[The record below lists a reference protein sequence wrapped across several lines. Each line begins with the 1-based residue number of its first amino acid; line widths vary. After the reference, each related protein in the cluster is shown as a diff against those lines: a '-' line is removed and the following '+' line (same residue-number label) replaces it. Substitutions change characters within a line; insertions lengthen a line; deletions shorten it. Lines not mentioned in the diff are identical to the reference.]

1 MKNNKLML
9 VLFLTVFIDVIGF
22 GIIIPLLPF
31 YAENFGASPAII
43 TLLFSC
49 YSLMQ
54 FLFAPLWGSLSDR
67 MGRRPILLLSIGGSC
82 LSYLWCGLATSLW
95 MLFASRLLAGFM
107 GGTIVTAQA
116 YVSDITTPDNR
127 TKGMGM
133 IGASLG
139 LGFTLGPAIG
149 GLLAGSNPEQVNY
162 QLPFLAASG
171 LSLCGFIFAFFALP
185 KSEKLNSDEEIKTVS
200 GAKRLLELIE
210 TLQSPL
216 INVLIGIFF
225 LIFLGL
231 YGAQT
236 TLALWFERQFSW
248 GPQQTGYIFMF
259 CGVLATI
266 IQGGMLGI
274 LNKKF
279 GEVNLLVSGIFC
291 LGVGLFL
298 IPFSPTLILLLGAM
312 SFLVIGECL
321 SKTAIRSLLSQL
333 AKAHDTGKILGIA
346 QSAASLGM
354 IVGPALGGFTFV
366 VMGKDSPFFNG
377 AILMLIATILCLS
390 IIQQIRSELRTRG
403 KDREMTSAAAG
414 K

>member
-9 VLFLTVFIDVIGF
+9 VLFLTVFIDIIGF

-31 YAENFGASPAII
+31 YAENFGASPVII

-49 YSLMQ
+49 YSFMQ
-54 FLFAPLWGSLSDR
+54 FLFAPFWGSLSDR
-67 MGRRPILLLSIGGSC
+67 IGRRPILLLSIVGSC
-82 LSYLWCGLATSLW
+82 LSYLWCGVANSLW

-116 YVSDITTPDNR
+116 YISDITSPDNR

-133 IGASLG
+133 IGASVG
-139 LGFTLGPAIG
+139 LGFTLGPAMG

-171 LSLCGFIFAFFALP
+171 LSLGGFIFAFFALP
-185 KSEKLNSDEEIKTVS
+185 KSGKLNSDGEIKTVS
-200 GAKRLLELIE
+200 VSKRLLGLIE
-210 TLQSPL
+210 TLKLPL

-225 LIFLGL
+225 LIFLGSN
-231 YGAQT
+231 GTQT
-236 TLALWFERQFSW
+236 TLALWLERQFSW
-248 GPQQTGYIFMF
+248 GPQQIGYIIMF
-259 CGVLATI
+259 CGVLGTI

-279 GEVNLLVSGIFC
+279 GEVNLLVSGISC

-298 IPFSPTLILLLGAM
+298 IPFSPTLILFLVAM
-312 SFLVIGECL
+312 SCVIIGECL
-321 SKTAIRSLLSQL
+321 CKTAIRSLLSQL

-346 QSAASLGM
+346 QSAASLGL
-354 IVGPALGGFTFV
+354 IVGPALAGLSFV
-366 VMGKDSPFFNG
+366 VMGKDFPFFNG
-377 AILMLIATILCLS
+377 AILILMATILCLS
-390 IIQQIRSELRTRG
+390 IIKKIRLKLRTQN
-403 KDREMTSAAAG
+403 S
-414 K
+414 

>member
-1 MKNNKLML
+1 MNNNKLIL

-31 YAENFGASPAII
+31 YAENFGASPVMI

-67 MGRRPILLLSIGGSC
+67 LGRRPILLLSLSGSC
-82 LSYLWCGLATSLW
+82 ISYLWCGLANSLW

-116 YVSDITTPDNR
+116 CISDITTPDNR

-149 GLLAGSNPEQVNY
+149 GLLAGSNPEQINY
-162 QLPFLAASG
+162 QLPLLVASG
-171 LSLCGFIFAFFALP
+171 LSLCAFIFAFFTLP
-185 KSEKLNSDEEIKTVS
+185 KSGQLYPDGEIKTVS
-200 GAKRLLELIE
+200 GTNRLLGLIK
-210 TLQSPL
+210 TLNSPL
-216 INVLIGIFF
+216 INVLIGVFF
-225 LIFLGL
+225 LIVLGL
-231 YGAQT
+231 LGAQT
-236 TLALWFERQFSW
+236 TLALWVDRQFSW
-248 GPQQTGYIFMF
+248 GPKETGYLLMF
-259 CGVLATI
+259 CGVVATI
-266 IQGGMLGI
+266 LQGGMIGI

-279 GEVNLLVSGIFC
+279 GEVNLLVSGISC

-298 IPFSPTLILLLGAM
+298 MPFSPTLILLLGAL
-312 SFLVIGECL
+312 SFLTIGECL

-333 AKAHDTGKILGIA
+333 VKAHETGKILGIA
-346 QSAASLGM
+346 QSAASLGA
-354 IVGPALGGFTFV
+354 IVGPGLGGLAFV

-390 IIQQIRSELRTRG
+390 IISKIRSELRNRG
-403 KDREMTSAAAG
+403 KDRALTN
-414 K
+414 

>member
-1 MKNNKLML
+1 MKNNKLMFL
-9 VLFLTVFIDVIGF
+9 LFLTVFIDVIGF

-31 YAENFGASPAII
+31 YAENFGASPWII

-54 FLFAPLWGSLSDR
+54 FLFAPFWGSLSDR
-67 MGRRPILLLSIGGSC
+67 IGRRPILLLSIGGSC

-116 YVSDITTPDNR
+116 YISDITTPENR

-162 QLPFLAASG
+162 QLPLLAASG
-171 LSLCGFIFAFFALP
+171 LSLCGFIFAWFALP
-185 KSEKLNSDEEIKTVS
+185 KSMKLSSNRESKPVS
-200 GAKRLLELIE
+200 VSNRLLGL
-210 TLQSPL
+210 LQILQAPL

-225 LIFLGL
+225 LVVLGL
-231 YGAQT
+231 LGAQT
-236 TLALWFERQFSW
+236 TLALWLERKFSW
-248 GPQQTGYIFMF
+248 GPAQTGYLLMF

-266 IQGGMLGI
+266 LQGGMIGI

-279 GEVNLLVSGIFC
+279 GEVNLLVSGICFV
-291 LGVGLFL
+291 GMGLFL
-298 IPFSPTLILLLGAM
+298 IPFSATLVLLLGAM
-312 SFLVIGECL
+312 SLLTVGECL
-321 SKTAIRSLLSQL
+321 SKTALRSLLSQL
-333 AKAHDTGKILGIA
+333 VKSNETGKILGIA
-346 QSAASLGM
+346 QSASSLAA
-354 IVGPALGGFTFV
+354 IIGPGLGGLAFAA
-366 VMGKDSPFFNG
+366 MGKDYPFFNG
-377 AILMLIATILCLS
+377 SILILIAIILYLP
-390 IIQQIRSELRTRG
+390 IIKKIRSEIRTLG
-403 KDREMTSAAAG
+403 KV
-414 K
+414 

>member
-1 MKNNKLML
+1 MKNNKLKL

-31 YAENFGASPAII
+31 YGENFGASPAII

-82 LSYLWCGLATSLW
+82 LSYLWCGLANSLW

-116 YVSDITTPDNR
+116 YISDITTPDNR
-127 TKGMGM
+127 AKGMGM

-149 GLLAGSNPEQVNY
+149 GFLAGNNPEEVNY
-162 QLPFLAASG
+162 QLPLLAASG
-171 LSLCGFIFAFFALP
+171 LSLCGLIFAFLALP
-185 KSEKLNSDEEIKTVS
+185 KSGKLNPDEEIKKVS
-200 GAKRLLELIE
+200 VSKRLSGIIE

-216 INVLIGIFF
+216 INVVIGIFF
-225 LIFLGL
+225 IISIGL
-231 YGAQT
+231 LGAQT
-236 TLALWFERQFSW
+236 TLALWLERQFSW
-248 GPQQTGYIFMF
+248 GPQQTGYLLMF

-266 IQGGMLGI
+266 FQGGMIGI

-279 GEVNLLVSGIFC
+279 GEVNLLLSGLCI
-291 LGVGLFL
+291 LGMGLFL
-298 IPFSPTLILLLGAM
+298 LPFSTSLLLLLGAM
-312 SFLVIGECL
+312 FFLTIGESLC
-321 SKTAIRSLLSQL
+321 KTSIRSLLSQL
-333 AKAHDTGKILGIA
+333 VKANETGKILGIA
-346 QSAASLGM
+346 QSAGSLGT
-354 IVGPALGGFTFV
+354 IIGPTVAGFAFV
-366 VMGKDSPFFNG
+366 TMGKDSPFLNG

-390 IIQQIRSELRTRG
+390 IIKKIRSELRTQG
-403 KDREMTSAAAG
+403 
-414 K
+414 

>member
-31 YAENFGASPAII
+31 YAERFGASPAII

-49 YSLMQ
+49 YSFMQ

-67 MGRRPILLLSIGGSC
+67 IGRRPILLLSLGGSC

-116 YVSDITTPDNR
+116 YISDITTPDNR

-149 GLLAGSNPEQVNY
+149 GWLAGSSSLEQVNY
-162 QLPFLAASG
+162 QLPLLAASG
-171 LSLCGFIFAFFALP
+171 LSFCGLIFAFFALP
-185 KSEKLNSDEEIKTVS
+185 KLGKPQSDGQIKTVS
-200 GAKRLLELIE
+200 VSKRLLELIE

-225 LIFLGL
+225 LIVLGIL
-231 YGAQT
+231 GTQT
-236 TLALWFERQFSW
+236 TLALWLERKFSW
-248 GPQQTGYIFMF
+248 GPQQTGYLLMF

-266 IQGGMLGI
+266 VQGGMIGSLSQ
-274 LNKKF
+274 KF
-279 GEVNLLVSGIFC
+279 GEINLLVSGICF
-291 LGVGLFL
+291 LGMGLFL
-298 IPFSPTLILLLGAM
+298 VPFSGTLVLLLGAM
-312 SFLVIGECL
+312 SLLTIGECL

-333 AKAHDTGKILGIA
+333 VKAQETGKILGIA
-346 QSAASLGM
+346 QSAASLGT
-354 IVGPALGGFTFV
+354 IFGPGLGGFVFV
-366 VMGKDSPFFNG
+366 VMGKDFPFFNG
-377 AILMLIATILCLS
+377 AILMLMATILCLS
-390 IIQQIRSELRTRG
+390 IIKQIRSELRTRG
-403 KDREMTSAAAG
+403 KNQENLQ
-414 K
+414 KFVK